1 MPSRMMRINPPRL
14 AVYVVLVCLFAGAWF
29 THPAAVHSS
38 FALMSPVM
46 AVADKVAKPVYT
58 SRFASSGLVD
68 FVHSSAVT
76 ALPDGS
82 LMSVWFAG
90 TREGAA
96 DVQVR
101 SARFNAKT
109 GEWGAEQVLAT
120 RQSTQQGTR
129 KYIRKLGNPV
139 VALAPDNRLWLFYV
153 SVSMGGWAG
162 SAVNVMVSDDFGDN
176 WSAPRQLITSPFLNI
191 STLVRSAPV
200 FHADGS
206 IGLPVYHEFL
216 GKFAEYLY
224 LSPDGN
230 VIDKFR
236 ISRGTNSLQPTVVP
250 LDGQRGVA
258 LLRYAG
264 ETHHRVLATR
274 TEDAGQTWSEP
285 YPLDPSNP
293 NSSLAAVATPEH
305 GLLVALN
312 DLREGRF
319 KLSLYGTDAKMDD
332 WRALRDLDKSPDP
345 EGEPFSPQAYKEI
358 IGQEFRDSSGALRQP
373 LEAQFLSN
381 LDTRVCTSR
390 GCEFEYEYP
399 YFIRSPD
406 GMYHL
411 VYSWNNTFIKHVT
424 FNEAW
429 LSERLK

>member
-1 MPSRMMRINPPRL
+1 MRIKRPSPVFGGYFAL
-14 AVYVVLVCLFAGAWF
+14 CCLFFAAWL
-29 THPAAVHSS
+29 THPAPVHST
-38 FALMSPVM
+38 FALMKPVP
-46 AVADKVAKPVYT
+46 AVADTAKPIYT

-82 LMSVWFAG
+82 LMAVWFAG
-90 TREGAA
+90 SREGAA

-101 SARFNAKT
+101 SARFDAKT
-109 GEWGAEQVLAT
+109 GEWDAEQVLVT
-120 RQSTQQGTR
+120 RDSTQQGTQ

-162 SAVNVMVSDDFGDN
+162 SAVNVMVSSDFGRQ

-224 LSPDGN
+224 LSADGE
-230 VIDKFR
+230 VIDKYR
-236 ISRGTNSLQPTVVP
+236 ISHGNNSLQPTVVP
-250 LDGQRGVA
+250 LDGQRGIA
-258 LLRYAG
+258 MLRYAG
-264 ETHHRVLATR
+264 NTHHRVLATR

-312 DLREGRF
+312 DLQEGRF
-319 KLSLYGTDAKMDD
+319 KLSLYSTDAEMTD
-332 WRALRDLDKSPDP
+332 WRSLRDLDKSPDP
-345 EGEPFSPQAYKEI
+345 EGDAFSPEAYKEI
-358 IGQEFRDSSGALRQP
+358 IGKEFRGSSGARRQP
-373 LEAQFLSN
+373 LEAQFLNN
-381 LDTRVCTSR
+381 LNSRVCKR
-390 GCEFEYEYP
+390 EGCDFEYEYP

-406 GMYHL
+406 GLYHL

-424 FNEAW
+424 FNDAW
-429 LSERLK
+429 LSERAR

>member
-1 MPSRMMRINPPRL
+1 MHIKLPSIPALVVYL
-14 AVYVVLVCLFAGAWF
+14 ALACLFAGAWF
-29 THPAAVHSS
+29 THPAPKHSS
-38 FALMSPVM
+38 FSPTSPVLP
-46 AVADKVAKPVYT
+46 VTNQTAKPIYT

-82 LMSVWFAG
+82 LMAVWFAG

-101 SARFNAKT
+101 SARFNVST
-109 GEWGAEQVLAT
+109 GEWGEEQVMAT
-120 RQSTQQGTR
+120 RESTQLSTR

-139 VALAPDNRLWLFYV
+139 IALAPDNRLWLFFV

-162 SAVNVMVSDDFGDN
+162 SAVNVMVSDDLGMN

-224 LSPDGN
+224 LSADGE
-230 VIDKFR
+230 VIDKYR
-236 ISRGTNSLQPTVVP
+236 ISHGNNSLQPAVVP
-250 LDGQRGVA
+250 LDGQRGIA
-258 LLRYAG
+258 MLRYAG
-264 ETHHRVLATR
+264 DTHHRVLASR

-293 NSSLAAVATPEH
+293 NSSLAAVATPGH

-312 DLREGRF
+312 DLQEGRF
-319 KLSLYGTDAKMDD
+319 KLSLYLTDAKMDD
-332 WRALRDLDKSPDP
+332 WRLVRDLDKSPDP
-345 EGEPFSPQAYKEI
+345 EGDPYSPLAYKAI
-358 IGQEFRDSSGALRQP
+358 IGKEFRDSSGKLRQP
-373 LEAQFLSN
+373 LEARFLDN
-381 LDTRVCTSR
+381 LDKRVCKSE

-411 VYSWNNTFIKHVT
+411 VYTWNNTFIKHVS
-424 FNEAW
+424 FNDIW

>member
-1 MPSRMMRINPPRL
+1 MRITLLGLPALGVYL
-14 AVYVVLVCLFAGAWF
+14 ALACLFAGAWF
-29 THPAAVHSS
+29 THPAPKHAS
-38 FALMSPVM
+38 FALMSPAM
-46 AVADKVAKPVYT
+46 AVADKVAKPIYT

-82 LMSVWFAG
+82 LMAVWFAG

-101 SARFNAKT
+101 SARFNVST
-109 GEWGAEQVLAT
+109 GEWGAEQVMAT
-120 RQSTQQGTR
+120 RDSTQQGTR

-153 SVSMGGWAG
+153 SVSMGGWAA
-162 SAVNVMVSDDFGDN
+162 SAVNVMVSDDFGAH

-200 FHADGS
+200 FHVDGS
-206 IGLPVYHEFL
+206 IGLPIYHEFL

-224 LSPDGN
+224 LSADGA
-230 VIDKFR
+230 VIDKYR
-236 ISRGTNSLQPTVVP
+236 ISHGNNSLQPAVVP
-250 LDGQRGVA
+250 LDGRRGIA

-264 ETHHRVLATR
+264 NTHHRVLASR

-293 NSSLAAVATPEH
+293 NSSLAAIATPEH

-312 DLREGRF
+312 DLQEGRF
-319 KLSLYGTDAKMDD
+319 KLSLYGTDANMDD
-332 WRALRDLDKSPDP
+332 WRSLRDLDKSPDP
-345 EGEPFSPQAYKEI
+345 LGAPFSPLAYKEI
-358 IGQEFRDSSGALRQP
+358 IGREFRGSSGKLREP
-373 LEAQFLSN
+373 LEAQFLDN
-381 LDTRVCTSR
+381 LDKRVCKTQ

-424 FNEAW
+424 FNDAW